1 MENIQ
6 SLNDILD
13 ADGLLTDKTHI
24 FTKEKFLDLFCSA
37 GLPAEQQGL
46 PRSHFNKPFF
56 DIYEWAQEN
65 GATSIII
72 GGSFVSSKLA
82 PSDIDLLIFFK
93 NSSDVPKSIE
103 SFYVDGVLLDIQLL
117 AEDEPDIKAAFLEL
131 LSTTRSG
138 IRHGI
143 AQISLNTKVIV
154 HRSPTERSDAFE
166 IVKAAYLGRKHIQ
179 IHSPKGLIIP
189 IHGIQTH
196 ADWISNITL
205 LASTS
210 GWAVAPFYYG
220 YQGVTVLGND
230 KEKDRIVQM
239 LREWISSVKLHW
251 DGPISIIAHSF
262 GTYIT
267 AKYLLVA
274 KDLIPDIDAIIFCGS
289 IVNANFDWDS
299 IFDRVAVGSVLNT
312 ISEMDEWVKFMP
324 EGGVPLLAKDA
335 LFGQG
340 GYTGFA
346 SRHANLK
353 QISSKLLSHNNIFK
367 PDVILGQW
375 LPFLRLARG
384 SHYRRKMELHVNKV
398 KNGEA

>member
-1 MENIQ
+1 MR
-6 SLNDILD
+6 SLNEILD
-13 ADGLLTDKTHI
+13 SDGLLTARTHL
-24 FTKEKFLDLFCSA
+24 FTKQEFLDLFCSA
-37 GLPAEQQGL
+37 GLPADHHGL
-46 PRSHFNKPFF
+46 PRSHFYKPFL
-56 DIYEWAQEN
+56 DIHEWAQEN
-65 GATSIII
+65 GATSIVV
-72 GGSFVSSKLA
+72 GGSFVSSKPD

-143 AQISLNTKVIV
+143 AQISLNSRVIV
-154 HRSPTERSDAFE
+154 HRSPSDRSDAFE
-166 IVKAAYLGRKHIQ
+166 IVKASYLGRKHIQ
-179 IHSPKGLIIP
+179 IHSPKGLVVP
-189 IHGIQTH
+189 IHGIRTH

-220 YQGVTVLGND
+220 YQDVFVLGDN
-230 KEKDRIVQM
+230 KEKDRIVEM
-239 LREWISSVKLHW
+239 LREWLSSIRLHW

-267 AKYLLVA
+267 ARYLLAA
-274 KDLIPDIDAIIFCGS
+274 KDVAPEIDAIIFCGS
-289 IVNANFDWDS
+289 IVRANFDWDS
-299 IFDRVAVGSVLNT
+299 ILDSASVGVVLNT
-312 ISEMDEWVKFMP
+312 ISEADEYVKFMP
-324 EGGVPLLAKDA
+324 EGGMPLLARDT
-335 LFGQG
+335 LFGKSG
-340 GYTGFA
+340 NIGFE
-346 SRHANLK
+346 SKHPRLR
-353 QISSKLLSHNNIFK
+353 QISSKLLAHNNIFK

-384 SHYRRKMELHVNKV
+384 SQYRGKMELLKRKS
-398 KNGEA
+398 KNGEI